1 MTPESD
7 PLEALAAEA
16 DTALED
22 GEYEIALELFE
33 DLLRQDPEHWGAM
46 LGRAECL
53 HLLWKTDEA
62 LKAVRALGPPAGEE
76 DDPERMELEGMVL
89 EALGRFE
96 EADRLFAE
104 AHRLAP
110 EDFPLPTRLSADDF
124 KAMLDKVLASLP
136 RVIREAVLEVP
147 VLAEP
152 KPAREIAE
160 HEPAINPEVLGL
172 FVGTPVGQKLRGGSG
187 YGDVV
192 LLFQKNLERAG
203 RSRQEVSKEIKITLL
218 HEYGHYLGFDEEELE
233 HLGLG

>member
-1 MTPESD
+1 VTPESD

-22 GEYEIALELFE
+22 GEYEIALGLFE
-33 DLLRQDPEHWGAM
+33 DLLRQDPEHWGAL

-53 HLLWKTDEA
+53 HLLWRTDEA
-62 LKAVRALGPPAGEE
+62 LKAVRALAPPDAQE
-76 DDPERMELEGMVL
+76 DDPERIELEGMVL
-89 EALGRFE
+89 ETLGRFE

-110 EDFPLPTRLSADDF
+110 EDFPLPTRLSAEDF
-124 KAMLDKVLASLP
+124 KVMLDKVLASLP

-152 KPAREIAE
+152 KPAREVAE

-203 RSRQEVSKEIKITLL
+203 RSRQEVSKEMKITLL

>member
-16 DTALED
+16 DTALQD

-33 DLLRQDPEHWGAM
+33 DLLRQDPQHWGAM
-46 LGRAECL
+46 LGRVECI
-53 HLLWKTDEA
+53 HLLWRSDEA
-62 LKAVRALGPPAGEE
+62 LGAVRALAPPAEEE
-76 DDPERMELEGMVL
+76 DDPERAELEGMVL

-96 EADRLFAE
+96 EADRFFAE
-104 AHRLAP
+104 AHRIAP
-110 EDFPLPTRLSADDF
+110 EDFSLPIRLSPEDF
-124 KAMLDKVLASLP
+124 KGMLDKVLASLP

-152 KPAREIAE
+152 KPTREIAE

-172 FVGTPVGQKLRGGSG
+172 FVGTPVGQKLQGGSG

-203 RSRQEVSKEIKITLL
+203 RSRQEVSKEMKITLL